1 MEKSLQF
8 TQLTS
13 FAILVWRSMTSPPLV
28 MVASNAFAP
37 LMAIKLP
44 LLSEKVFA
52 MDMRVPTDDGFMHLD
67 SFLCAATTKPGF
79 LLPMSPI
86 GTKMC
91 QQTHSCLMFPLIIMA
106 SLGMEVVLW
115 RRFIPALLSILQS
128 LPRITSHFTKVYPM
142 SSESQIPDTLRDVP
156 LDPGEPNNIKSDCA
170 KAQQCNALK
179 DIICHYYI
187 R

>member
-1 MEKSLQF
+1 
-8 TQLTS
+8 
-13 FAILVWRSMTSPPLV
+13 
-28 MVASNAFAP
+28 
-37 LMAIKLP
+37 
-44 LLSEKVFA
+44 
-52 MDMRVPTDDGFMHLD
+52 
-67 SFLCAATTKPGF
+67 
-79 LLPMSPI
+79 
-86 GTKMC
+86 
-91 QQTHSCLMFPLIIMA
+91 MA
-106 SLGMEVVLW
+106 SQGMEVVLW

-142 SSESQIPDTLRDVP
+142 SSESQILDTLRDVP